1 MAGIMINYSQNKK
14 QLERLRTKWIL
25 REAIVQYADEH
36 LPADELIHTVMTSNQ
51 NKLRINLPK

>member
-1 MAGIMINYSQNKK
+1 MMNYSQNKK